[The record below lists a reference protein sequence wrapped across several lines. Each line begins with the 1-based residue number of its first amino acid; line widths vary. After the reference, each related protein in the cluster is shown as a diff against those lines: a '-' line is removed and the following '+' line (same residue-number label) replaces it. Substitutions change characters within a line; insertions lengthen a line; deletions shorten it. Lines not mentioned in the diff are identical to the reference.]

1 MSKKARPRV
10 KNQTPPAATAD
21 APFPPDLR
29 PPLKPRPRL
38 FYSLLAVLAAWVV
51 GLLVL
56 YFTTVYP
63 NRSPGEK
70 AQADGTQ
77 APEGTV
83 SR

>member
-10 KNQTPPAATAD
+10 QDRTPPAAAAD
-21 APFPPDLR
+21 APPTPDFR

-38 FYSLLAVLAAWVV
+38 FYSLLAVLAVWVIS
-51 GLLVL
+51 LLVM

-63 NRSPGEK
+63 NRSSGGN
-70 AQADGTQ
+70 AQADTTR
-77 APEGTV
+77 APEGAV